1 MHFQPKVDTYK
12 QNDLDYHEMK
22 IDTSAFWTE
31 IIGHADKQCPIKMK
45 CILACN
51 PRRKTINLG
60 NLRVLNQKIVYS

>member
-1 MHFQPKVDTYK
+1 MKV
-12 QNDLDYHEMK
+12 
-22 IDTSAFWTE
+22 DTSAFWTE